1 VFELVIFNAGE
12 NLYSLLICYMLTNLI
27 LLHDSFTKIFQTR
40 ECIGVQMPIDL
51 WSLYALMLKSRLFEE
66 SVTQLWKDGLISGE
80 MHLGTG
86 EEAIIAGVVSHLGTH
101 DAMALDHRGTAA
113 LLMRGVDPT
122 LILRELLG
130 KPDGLCGGMGG
141 HMHLF
146 SKPHLAASSGIV
158 GAEGPTA
165 AGFALAVQYLHPGAV
180 AVAFF
185 GEGAMN
191 QGMLMESLNLAAV
204 WRLPVVFVCKDDR
217 WSITT
222 QSETVTGGDL
232 SDRAEWLGVPG
243 VCLDG
248 RDVTE
253 VWEAARKAIALAR
266 AGEGPFF
273 LRARCVHFEG
283 HFLGYQLIR
292 AVRNPLREMPKI
304 TIPLTQSFL
313 RTSGAPMRE
322 RVGGLKSVL
331 SAVLSTLRDP
341 RRDPNSDPL
350 KRTRSTLQSDSD
362 RLQALEDDTERETG
376 NIIALAMEEM
386 VAS

>member
-1 VFELVIFNAGE
+1 
-12 NLYSLLICYMLTNLI
+12 
-27 LLHDSFTKIFQTR
+27 
-40 ECIGVQMPIDL
+40 
-51 WSLYALMLKSRLFEE
+51 
-66 SVTQLWKDGLISGE
+66 
-80 MHLGTG
+80 
-86 EEAIIAGVVSHLGTH
+86 
-101 DAMALDHRGTAA
+101 
-113 LLMRGVDPT
+113 
-122 LILRELLG
+122 
-130 KPDGLCGGMGG
+130 
-141 HMHLF
+141 MHLF

-165 AGFALAVQYLHPGAV
+165 AGFALAAQYLHPGTV

-191 QGMLMESLNLAAV
+191 QGMLMESVNLAAV

-232 SDRAEWLGVPG
+232 NDRAEWLGVPG
-243 VCLDG
+243 VCVDG

-253 VWEAARKAIALAR
+253 VWQAAGQAIARAR
-266 AGEGPFF
+266 AGDGPFF

-313 RTSGAPMRE
+313 RISGASLRE
-322 RVGGLKSVL
+322 RVAGLKSVI

-341 RRDPNSDPL
+341 RRVPDSDPVR
-350 KRTRSTLQSDSD
+350 RTRIDLQADKV
-362 RLQALEDDTERETG
+362 RLKALEDDIEREAG
-376 NIIALAMEEM
+376 QIIASAMEEM
-386 VAS
+386 ES

>member
-1 VFELVIFNAGE
+1 
-12 NLYSLLICYMLTNLI
+12 M
-27 LLHDSFTKIFQTR
+27 K
-40 ECIGVQMPIDL
+40 MPIDL

-66 SVTQLWKDGLISGE
+66 TVTQLWTDGLISGE

-86 EEAIIAGVVSHLGTH
+86 EEAIIAGVLAHLGAD

-113 LLMRGVDPT
+113 LLMRGVDPI

-130 KPDGLCGGMGG
+130 KPNGLCGGMGG

-146 SKPHLAASSGIV
+146 SKSHLAASSGIV

-165 AGFALAVQYLHPGAV
+165 AGFALAAQYLKPGAV

-191 QGMLMESLNLAAV
+191 QGMLMESINLAAA
-204 WRLPVVFVCKDDR
+204 WQLPLVFICKDDR

-222 QSETVTGGDL
+222 QSDSVTGGDL
-232 SDRAEWLGVPG
+232 NDRTEWFGVPG
-243 VCLDG
+243 VYVDG

-253 VWEAARKAIALAR
+253 VWEAAQRAISRAR

-273 LRARCVHFEG
+273 LRAKCVHFEG
-283 HFLGYQLIR
+283 HFLGYQLLR

-304 TIPLTQSFL
+304 SIPLTQSFL
-313 RTSGAPMRE
+313 RTSGASWRE
-322 RVGGLKSVL
+322 RIGGLKSVL

-341 RRDPNSDPL
+341 RKDPNSDPL
-350 KRTRSTLQSDSD
+350 RRARSALQSDKI
-362 RLQALEDDTERETG
+362 RLEKLEDEVMHEVD
-376 NIIALAMEEM
+376 NIIAVTMEAE
-386 VAS
+386 SL

>member
-1 VFELVIFNAGE
+1 
-12 NLYSLLICYMLTNLI
+12 M
-27 LLHDSFTKIFQTR
+27 K
-40 ECIGVQMPIDL
+40 MPIDL

-66 SVTQLWKDGLISGE
+66 AVTQLWKDGLISGE

-86 EEAIIAGVVSHLGTH
+86 EEAIIAGVVAHLGAD

-113 LLMRGVDPT
+113 LLMRGVDPI

-130 KPDGLCGGMGG
+130 KSDGLCGGMGG

-165 AGFALAVQYLHPGAV
+165 AGFALAAQYLNPGAV
-180 AVAFF
+180 TVAFF

-191 QGMLMESLNLAAV
+191 QGMLMESVNLAAA
-204 WRLPVVFVCKDDR
+204 WRLPLVFVCKDDR

-222 QSETVTGGDL
+222 QSDTVTGGDL
-232 SDRAEWLGVPG
+232 NDRAEWLGVPG
-243 VCLDG
+243 ECIDG
-248 RDVTE
+248 REVTE
-253 VWEAARKAIALAR
+253 VWEAARKAIMRAR
-266 AGEGPFF
+266 DGEGPFF
-273 LRARCVHFEG
+273 LRAKCVHFEG

-313 RTSGAPMRE
+313 RTSGSSLRE
-322 RVGGLKSVL
+322 RVVGLKSVL
-331 SAVLSTLRDP
+331 SAVISTLRDP
-341 RRDPNSDPL
+341 RRDPDNDPL
-350 KRTRSTLQSDSD
+350 RRTRSALQSDKM
-362 RLQALEDDTERETG
+362 RLEALEDEVEREAD
-376 NIIALAMEEM
+376 NIIAMAMEEE
-386 VAS
+386 VSL

>member
-1 VFELVIFNAGE
+1 
-12 NLYSLLICYMLTNLI
+12 
-27 LLHDSFTKIFQTR
+27 
-40 ECIGVQMPIDL
+40 MPIDL
-51 WSLYALMLKSRLFEE
+51 WSLYELMLKSRLFEE
-66 SVTQLWKDGLISGE
+66 SVAQLWKEGLISGE

-86 EEAIIAGVVSHLGTH
+86 EEAIIAGVVSQLETH

-113 LLMRGVDPT
+113 LLMRGVDPI

-165 AGFALAVQYLHPGAV
+165 AGFALASQYLNPGAV
-180 AVAFF
+180 TVAFF

-191 QGMLMESLNLAAV
+191 QGMLMESINLAAV
-204 WRLPVVFVCKDDR
+204 WRLPVVFVCKDDS

-222 QSETVTGGDL
+222 QSDTVTGGDL
-232 SDRAEWLGVPG
+232 NDRAEFLGVPG
-243 VCLDG
+243 ICVDG
-248 RDVTE
+248 CDVTE
-253 VWEAARKAIALAR
+253 VWEASRKAIARAR

-273 LRARCVHFEG
+273 LRAQCVHFEG

-292 AVRNPLREMPKI
+292 AVRHPLREMPRI

-313 RTSGAPMRE
+313 STSGASLGE
-322 RVGGLKSVL
+322 RLVGLKSVL

-341 RRDPNSDPL
+341 RTDPDRDPVR
-350 KRTRSTLQSDSD
+350 RTRNALQSDKE
-362 RLQALEDDTERETG
+362 RLRGLEDETEREVG
-376 NIIALAMEEM
+376 NIIATAMEDKK
-386 VAS
+386 S